1 MRIKHTPGPWFLVD
15 SDRSYYEDCEII
27 ETGDGEEVLG
37 VSEWI
42 RADAPDLRLMAA
54 APELLDALSSM
65 LTFYGMD
72 EEPGEVSG
80 VIHRRARAAIAKAKG
95 EQG

>member
-1 MRIKHTPGPWFLVD
+1 MSEHTPGPWFLVN
-15 SDRSYYEDCEII
+15 SDRSYYEDCAII
-27 ETGDGEEVLG
+27 ETGGGEEVLG

-54 APELLDALSSM
+54 APEMLEAAEALLNAL
-65 LTFYGMD
+65 D
-72 EEPGEVSG
+72 EHGAGSFGEPHSNLESAVS
-80 VIHRRARAAIAKAKG
+80 KAKG